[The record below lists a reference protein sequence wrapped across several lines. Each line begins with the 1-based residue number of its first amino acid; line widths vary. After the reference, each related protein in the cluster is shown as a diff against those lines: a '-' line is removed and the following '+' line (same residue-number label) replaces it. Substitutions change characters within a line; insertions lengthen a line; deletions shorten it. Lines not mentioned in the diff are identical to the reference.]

1 MSKIS
6 QLARNNVNALTPY
19 QSARRI
25 GGTGDTW
32 LNANESPESPE
43 SVEFELDCERLN
55 RYPEFQPTSM
65 LDAYAIYAS
74 VNSNQLITTRGA
86 DEAIELLIRT
96 FCEPNQDKIL
106 INTPTYG
113 MYEVS
118 AETNGVVTIK
128 QPLTASFN
136 PDYEAIKKQIDD
148 IKIIFLCAP
157 NNPTGNTLDQGA
169 LIDLLVAAKDRAIVV
184 VDEAYIEF
192 CPQHTQV
199 ALLKDFENLVIL
211 RTLSK
216 AFALASIRCGFAI
229 ANPSIIDL
237 LLKVIPP
244 YPVPE
249 PVAQIAIQALTIAG
263 ISHMRHRVTT
273 LNGIREQFS
282 QALVILPTVEY
293 IFPTTGNFLLVRFKD
308 SSKVFSALSKQG
320 IVLRDFSNKPTL
332 ENCIRITVG
341 TEFEMNKTLA
351 AIKAL
356 NS

>member
-1 MSKIS
+1 MSKLS
-6 QLARNNVNALTPY
+6 QLARANVNALTPY

-32 LNANESPESPE
+32 LNANEAPTSEQ
-43 SVEFELDCERLN
+43 FTLNCERLN
-55 RYPEFQPTSM
+55 RYPEFQPQSI
-65 LDAYAIYAS
+65 LAAYATYAS
-74 VNSNQLITTRGA
+74 VNTDQLITTRGA

-96 FCEPNQDKIL
+96 FCEPQQDKIL

-118 AETNGVVTIK
+118 AETHGIETVK
-128 QPLTASFN
+128 QPLTESFD
-136 PDYEAIKKQIDD
+136 PDYDAIKQQIDD
-148 IKIIFLCAP
+148 VKLIFLCAP
-157 NNPTGNTLDQGA
+157 NNPTGNTLDQTA
-169 LIDLLVAAKDRAIVV
+169 LVDLLNAAKDRAIVV

-216 AFALASIRCGFAI
+216 AYALASIRCGFAI
-229 ANPSIIDL
+229 ANPSVIEL

-249 PVAQIAIQALTIAG
+249 PVAQIATQALTIAR
-263 ISHMRHRVTT
+263 ISQMKARVTM
-273 LNGIREQFS
+273 LNGYRETFR
-282 QALVILPTVEY
+282 QALLTLPNVEY
-293 IFPTTGNFLLVRFKD
+293 IFPTTGNFLLVRFTD
-308 SSKVFSALSKQG
+308 SQQVFSSLAKQG
-320 IVLRDFSNKPTL
+320 IVLRDFSNKPML
-332 ENCIRITVG
+332 ANCIRITVG
-341 TEFEMNKTLA
+341 SEDEMHKTLA